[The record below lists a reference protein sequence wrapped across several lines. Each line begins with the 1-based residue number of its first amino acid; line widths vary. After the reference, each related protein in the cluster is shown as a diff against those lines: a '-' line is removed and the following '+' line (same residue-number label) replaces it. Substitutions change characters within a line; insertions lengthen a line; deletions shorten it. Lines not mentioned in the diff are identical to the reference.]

1 MEIERKFLVK
11 ELPDNLQSYE
21 NQEIIQGYIS
31 IDPTIRLRKSNDE
44 YFLTIKSKGHLKRE
58 EMEFPLTKEQFENL
72 WPKVDSAT
80 IYKTRY
86 NIPLENNLVAEL
98 DVYHKNLNGLLTV
111 EVEFESEK
119 ASEKF
124 VPPEWFGKDVTHD
137 SRYKNNNIAVYGIP
151 KD

>member
-86 NIPLENNLVAEL
+86 NIP
-98 DVYHKNLNGLLTV
+98 
-111 EVEFESEK
+111 
-119 ASEKF
+119 
-124 VPPEWFGKDVTHD
+124 
-137 SRYKNNNIAVYGIP
+137 
-151 KD
+151 

>member
-1 MEIERKFLVK
+1 MEIERKFLLK
-11 ELPDNLQSYE
+11 NLPKDLHLYKKL
-21 NQEIIQGYIS
+21 EIVQGYIS
-31 IDPTIRLRKSNDE
+31 IDPTIRLRKSNNN
-44 YFLTIKSKGHLKRE
+44 YYLTIKGKGHLKRE
-58 EMEFPLTKEQFENL
+58 EMEFQLTKEQYENL

-86 NIPLENNLVAEL
+86 NIPLGNNLIAEL
-98 DVYHKNLNGLLTV
+98 DIYHKSLENLLTV

-124 VPPEWFGKDVTHD
+124 IPPEWFGKDVTHD

>member
-1 MEIERKFLVK
+1 VEIERKFLVK